1 MGDILP
7 SGFKGTTEN
16 EYFEQLK
23 ALYLSIDSDWNL
35 DPSTPD
41 GLKLA
46 ADAETFVTFDEL
58 GQTAYNSKDPGKAKD
73 LELDIIGS
81 LTNVI
86 RDQGS
91 PSTVA
96 LTLGGV
102 NGTIIAAGKQVSSG
116 IDGTVWETLSQVTIV
131 GGVAAVSAQA
141 LVNGSTQADIGTLT
155 EIIDTVGGWQT
166 VTNNAV
172 AQPGTNVETN
182 PEFRLRRSITVGA
195 PGNNQIDSMLGSI
208 GNITGVGLFVV
219 YENFTNFTD
228 SNGVPAK
235 SMSIIVQGGTD
246 EDVAK
251 AIYIKKNP
259 GAGLF
264 GAGTPV
270 VLNVVSTVHPSNDKD
285 ITFGR
290 PTLDDM
296 NVVVNITNDGSL
308 VASTE
313 QDIKDAII
321 LYALGTLLVGDN
333 GFNTT
338 GFDIGENVAVSRLYT
353 PVNSVIGILGGS
365 YITSLT
371 VNAVT
376 SIVAIDFD
384 TLSNWLDS
392 NITVSIS

>member
-16 EYFEQLK
+16 EYFEKEK

-35 DPSTPD
+35 DPSVPD

-81 LTNVI
+81 LTNSK

-102 NGTIIAAGKQVSSG
+102 NGTIIAAGKQVGSG

-166 VTNNAV
+166 VTNNTV

-195 PGNNQIDSMLGSI
+195 PGNNMIDSMLGSI
-208 GNITGVGLFVV
+208 GNIDGVGLFAV
-219 YENFTNFTD
+219 YENFTSFTD
-228 SNGVPAK
+228 TNGVPGH
-235 SMSIIVQGGTD
+235 SMAIIVQGGTD

-251 AIYIKKNP
+251 AIFIKKNP
-259 GAGLF
+259 GGGLF
-264 GAGTPV
+264 GAGVPV
-270 VLNVVSTVHPSNDKD
+270 VVNVVSSVHPTNDKD

-290 PTLDDM
+290 PTLDDVA
-296 NVVVNITNDGSL
+296 VVVNIINDGSL

-313 QDIKDAII
+313 QDVKDAII
-321 LYALGTLLVGDN
+321 EYAIGTLLVGDA

-338 GFDIGENVAVSRLYT
+338 GFDIGEDVAVSRLYT
-353 PVNSVIGILGGS
+353 PINSVIGALGGS
-365 YITSLT
+365 YITSTT
-371 VNAVT
+371 VNGVS
-376 SIVAIDFD
+376 SIVSIDFD
-384 TLSNWLDS
+384 TLSNWLDE
-392 NITVSIS
+392 NIIVSIV